1 MCIALIAYN
10 FFDNYPLIILSNRDE
25 YHNRPTKMAH
35 FWEDY
40 PDILA
45 GKDLDQGGTW
55 FGINK
60 KNGRLALL
68 TNFRRPKQD
77 PNKCS
82 RGALVVNFLIKNHSP
97 EEYLSSLKD
106 SAQKYN
112 GYNIVFGTTK
122 KLFYFNNVKFLSTSL
137 SKGIHVLSNGIL
149 NEPWPKCV
157 RLKELFIQATKNP
170 PNDLSIEKLFNIL
183 KDDKKFPDKDLP
195 NTGVGIKRER
205 FLSPIFIKDQEYGTR
220 TSTILIIEENNLVR
234 YIERTYERGTDKV
247 NGEREF
253 CLLLF
258 KS

>member
-25 YHNRPTKMAH
+25 YHNRPTKRAH

-55 FGINK
+55 FGINR
-60 KNGRLALL
+60 KNGRIGLL

-82 RGALVVNFLIKNHSP
+82 RGALIVNFLIKNHLP
-97 EEYLSSLKD
+97 EEYLSYLKN
-106 SAQKYN
+106 SAPKYN

-122 KLFYFNNVKFLSTSL
+122 KLFYFNNIKLISVSL

-157 RLKELFIQATKNP
+157 RLKELFIQTTKNSP
-170 PNDLSIEKLFNIL
+170 DNLSIEKLFNIL
-183 KDDKKFPDKDLP
+183 KDDKKFPDQNLP
-195 NTGVGIKRER
+195 NTGVGIKLER
-205 FLSPIFIKDQEYGTR
+205 FLSPIFIKDQKYGTR
-220 TSTILIIEENNLVR
+220 TSTILIMEKNNLVR
-234 YIERTYERGTDKV
+234 YLERTYVKGTDKV
-247 NGEREF
+247 NGDKEF
-253 CLLLF
+253 CF
-258 KS
+258 FIN